1 MNVSV
6 NSIEFQIGDRKIK
19 LTVDE
24 ARKMKEELDKLFI
37 IERVEFRRNRDEITI
52 YPVWPYWKNWNM
64 QPIPCEVT
72 TGTPVQPAQYQTVCI
87 GLQ

>member
-37 IERVEFRRNRDEITI
+37 IERVDFNRNPKEITI
-52 YPVWPYWKNWNM
+52 FPVWPYWKNWQVTPM
-64 QPIPCEVT
+64 PIECEVP
-72 TGTPVQPAQYQTVCI
+72 GSAGRPPQFQTVCI
-87 GLQ
+87 SL